1 MRRRGL
7 SRRAMLKGA
16 AASSSALSL
25 GLWLPSAAAQSAP
38 LRSGVLTPGVIIMLT
53 DYILTNK
60 LDEKHGLKFAEPKIY
75 STLSTVQGDFVAG
88 AYEIGFGGW
97 DAYALRYL
105 AGVPCELLGTF
116 STATMLNML
125 APANGA
131 KTRLRLRTAWSRHCR
146 RCCPPTRPRSGT
158 SGWTAA
164 AWRPL
169 RGGFHRP
176 RRGQH
181 PGDAGPAVRGGRR
194 GRRRARPVRRRG
206 EPAAHRHRASP
217 AAATG
222 RARDGLRTPLGGRPE
237 RRSAGQRAGARH
249 PVGRPRLRR
258 HARLGRRS
266 CPAAGAV
273 DLLPRPAAR
282 RPAQDRTTGC
292 TGSTGSVRGS
302 PSCGP
307 CRGRD
312 ATTAPAGCR
321 SSPRGA
327 CSCSC
332 WRRWPS

>member
-116 STATMLNML
+116 STGTMLNML

-131 KTRLRLRTAWSRHCR
+131 KTLAELKGKTLAAPLASSTYKISSAVIREFEGIDLEKHVQIQSSDNPMAPLSMLMADRADAALSWETSISAALLRRPDLKVIYNVGEAYKAKTGRDLPYFGMAVRKELTAKD
-146 RCCPPTRPRSGT
+146 PTIGAKLNRVFKDCIDGINAN
-158 SGWTAA
+158 TAA
-164 AWRPL
+164 AI
-169 RGGFHRP
+169 
-176 RRGQH
+176 
-181 PGDAGPAVRGGRR
+181 
-194 GRRRARPVRRRG
+194 
-206 EPAAHRHRASP
+206 E
-217 AAATG
+217 
-222 RARDGLRTPLGGRPE
+222 
-237 RRSAGQRAGARH
+237 SAGKNTYLPPEVLKLAFSSGRMRFSYISALEDEGRKTFLAASEFLTRNGIFSRAIDKGFF
-249 PVGRPRLRR
+249 V
-258 HARLGRRS
+258 
-266 CPAAGAV
+266 
-273 DLLPRPAAR
+273 
-282 RPAQDRTTGC
+282 
-292 TGSTGSVRGS
+292 
-302 PSCGP
+302 
-307 CRGRD
+307 
-312 ATTAPAGCR
+312 
-321 SSPRGA
+321 SS
-327 CSCSC
+327 
-332 WRRWPS
+332 